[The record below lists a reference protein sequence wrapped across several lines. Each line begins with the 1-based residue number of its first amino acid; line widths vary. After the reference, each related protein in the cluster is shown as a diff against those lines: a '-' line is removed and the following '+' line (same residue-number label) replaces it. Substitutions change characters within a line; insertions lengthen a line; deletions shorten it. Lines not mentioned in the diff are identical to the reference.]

1 MRLGHVATTL
11 LASALAVGSLSAR
24 NRETDLS
31 RQSARGATADLS
43 RRSTEDAE
51 ADWPQWRGPNRDGV
65 IPTFTAPNPWPE
77 KLTRK
82 WKVDVGLG
90 YATPIVIGNRVYM
103 FARQGDEEV
112 LDARDADTGTVIWRT
127 GYPAQFTI
135 SPAAARHEKGPK
147 STPTFADG
155 KLFTL
160 GMTGIVSAFDAA
172 TGKRLWQTPPSQP
185 GPLYHTSMSPLI
197 DRGLAI
203 VHVGSHGRGAL
214 TAFDVNTGA
223 VKWHWDGDGP
233 GYGSPIVAEFEG
245 TRQIITMTQD
255 NLVGVSA
262 STGALLWQRRFQTN
276 YTQNCITPVRY
287 GQIVIVSGLDKGVTA
302 FKLVKTNGQWNAV
315 DVWENTEVSLYM
327 TNGVIVHDTFVALSH
342 KNSGQFFALDARTGK
357 TVWKSAARQATNAAI
372 SRAGDLLFIL
382 KDDGELLI
390 ARSGA
395 GGLETVKTYA
405 VADSA
410 TWSAPAVSGR
420 RLFVKDV
427 ASLALWTMN

>member
-1 MRLGHVATTL
+1 MTL
-11 LASALAVGSLSAR
+11 RPIAAAVLVSALAAHLHAQAGP
-24 NRETDLS
+24 
-31 RQSARGATADLS
+31 
-43 RRSTEDAE
+43 

-65 IPTFTAPNPWPE
+65 ISSFTEPKSWPE

-90 YATPIVIGNRVYM
+90 YATPVVIGNRVYM

-112 LDARDADTGTVIWRT
+112 LGALDADTGRVLWRT
-127 GYPAQFTI
+127 TYPAAFTI

-147 STPTFADG
+147 ATPTFADG

-185 GPLYHTSMSPLI
+185 GPLYHTSMSPLV

-214 TAFDVNTGA
+214 TAFDVNTGV
-223 VKWHWDGDGP
+223 VKWRWDGDGP
-233 GYGSPIVAEFEG
+233 GYGSPIVAEFDG
-245 TRQIITMTQD
+245 TRQIITFTQD
-255 NLVGVSA
+255 NLVGISA
-262 STGALLWQRRFQTN
+262 STGALLWKRRFETN
-276 YTQNCITPVRY
+276 YTQNCITPVLY
-287 GQIVIVSGLDKGVTA
+287 GQTVIVSGLDKGVTA
-302 FKLVKTNGQWNAV
+302 FKLVKANGQWSPA
-315 DVWENTEVSLYM
+315 DVWENTEVSMYM
-327 TNGVIVHDTFVALSH
+327 ANGVIVHDTFVALSH

-357 TVWKSAARQATNAAI
+357 TMWKSAPRQATNAAI

-382 KDDGELLI
+382 KDDAELLI

-395 GGLETVKTYA
+395 TGLETVKTYA

-427 ASLALWTMN
+427 ASLTLWTID

>member
-1 MRLGHVATTL
+1 MKLGHLTAAIL
-11 LASALAVGSLSAR
+11 LASVAAARTLSAQYR
-24 NRETDLS
+24 PT
-31 RQSARGATADLS
+31 
-43 RRSTEDAE
+43 
-51 ADWPQWRGPNRDGV
+51 DWPQWRGPNRDGA
-65 IPTFTAPNPWPE
+65 IASFTEPNPWPD

-82 WKVDVGLG
+82 WKVEVGLG
-90 YATPIVIGNRVYM
+90 YATPVVVGNRVYM

-112 LDARDADTGTVIWRT
+112 LGALDADTGKVLWRAT
-127 GYPAQFTI
+127 YPAAFTI

-147 STPTFADG
+147 ATPTFADG

-172 TGKRLWQTPPSQP
+172 TGKRLWQTASSQP
-185 GPLYHTSMSPLI
+185 GPLYHTAMSPLI

-214 TAFDVNTGA
+214 TAFDVHTGA
-223 VKWHWDGDGP
+223 VKWRWDGDGP
-233 GYGSPIVAEFEG
+233 GYGSPIVAEFDG
-245 TRQIITMTQD
+245 TRQIITFTQD

-262 STGALLWQRRFQTN
+262 STGALLWKRRFETN
-276 YTQNCITPVRY
+276 YTQNCITPLLY
-287 GQIVIVSGLDKGVTA
+287 GQTVIVSGLDKGVTA
-302 FKLVKTNGQWNAV
+302 FKLVKANGQWNPV

-357 TVWKSAARQATNAAI
+357 TVWKSAPRQATNAAI

-382 KDDGELLI
+382 KEDAELLI

-395 GGLETVKTYA
+395 RGLETVKTYS

-427 ASLALWTMN
+427 GTLTLWTMD